1 MTIRQMLFTIFIV
14 FLSASCENN
23 HGIHES
29 LASVDSLL
37 SDAKYDSAY
46 KRLTIISKDEINS
59 EKDKAYY
66 NLLETQCLF
75 CLYKP
80 ISSDSAINYSIEFY
94 KNKKD
99 KQRLARA
106 LYYKGIVFYGD
117 GTEENAIR
125 NIKEAEL
132 LARKIG
138 DKFLL
143 NRIYLNLA
151 YLNGNEGNY
160 DTALYYA
167 KKSLSVAV
175 GSNKNNWIGL
185 SLSKISNI
193 YSFMIQ
199 SDSAAYYAEQ
209 TIPYIKYLSKQE
221 LPEVLVN
228 ISISLANVGE
238 TGRAEYYAMQANK
251 IKPTAEAYSILGAIY
266 LSEGKIDDAEL
277 LFDEALESDDPGLRA
292 ETMLWMSDVKKEQG
306 LYKEAAE
313 LADRAS
319 RMKDSMRVAGEHEN
333 LLKVQSG
340 VEHSAAERAINL
352 RLLTMASVSGML
364 VLVIICLFIY
374 HRRRMNKAKKQI
386 VEISGRM
393 ERYERRIEE
402 LDISGKANEKEI
414 GQLNRKLTTLR
425 EKRAE
430 KLGHGRKCYEEVA
443 GGGTTAKWKKYD
455 FEAVVEYCRTLR
467 PETVENIEKGY
478 RRLTAY
484 NTFFLL
490 LHDIGID
497 DSRVP
502 YVMNMSDGAVR
513 TMRYRLRGK
522 AV

>member
-94 KNKKD
+94 KDKKD

-106 LYYKGIVFYGD
+106 LYYKGVIIYEWGNKEQELKLV
-117 GTEENAIR
+117 
-125 NIKEAEL
+125 KEAEVL
-132 LARKIG
+132 SRSVG
-138 DKFLL
+138 DYFLL
-143 NRIYLNLA
+143 DKIYLNLA
-151 YLNGNEGNY
+151 TINLYGGNNN
-160 DTALYYA
+160 TALHYA
-167 KKSLSVAV
+167 QKSLSMAR
-175 GSNKNNWIGL
+175 KEKKEYMFGL
-185 SLSKISNI
+185 TYDMLNRI
-193 YSFMIQ
+193 YNAFYQ
-199 SDSAAYYAEQ
+199 PDSAAYYAEQ
-209 TIPYIKYLSKQE
+209 TIPYIKYLTKQE

-277 LFDEALESDDPGLRA
+277 LFEEALESDDPGMRA

-319 RMKDSMRVAGEHEN
+319 RMKDSMRVAGVHEN
-333 LLKVQSG
+333 MLKVQSG
-340 VEHSAAERAINL
+340 VEHSAVERAINL
-352 RLLTMASVSGML
+352 RLVTMASVSGML

-430 KLGHGRKCYEEVA
+430 ILGHGRKCYEEVA